1 MDINGYIHVWISD
14 LGHAMDA
21 STDVWYQCLTSDTGI
36 RINDYYLCLHW
47 RRKHPVVTE
56 TVLCFPLLSL
66 FFLFFFSTNLCS
78 LLLFGNER
86 NNWNFNAMRA
96 EWSQFAIDYFRM
108 SLIWSKST
116 KLQLLEITSKHCSE
130 AVCTLLL
137 RVAGTITDVA
147 CTSEQGI
154 VNTLTS
160 RHLPA
165 PQC

>member
-1 MDINGYIHVWISD
+1 MDIHEYIHVWISD
-14 LGHAMDA
+14 LGHAVDA
-21 STDVWYQCLTSDTGI
+21 FTDVWYQCLISDTGI
-36 RINDYYLCLHW
+36 RINDFTICVCIGDADILLLLRMFYAFLF
-47 RRKHPVVTE
+47 
-56 TVLCFPLLSL
+56 VLCSSYSSFPPNSR
-66 FFLFFFSTNLCS
+66 S
-78 LLLFGNER
+78 LLLSKMSAIIETL
-86 NNWNFNAMRA
+86 MQCA
-96 EWSQFAIDYFRM
+96 EWSQFAVDYFRM